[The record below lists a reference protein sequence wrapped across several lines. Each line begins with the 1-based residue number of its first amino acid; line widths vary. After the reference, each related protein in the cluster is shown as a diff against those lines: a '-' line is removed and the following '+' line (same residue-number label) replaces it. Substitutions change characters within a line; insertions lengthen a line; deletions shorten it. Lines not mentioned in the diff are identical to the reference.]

1 MNVDKRNM
9 KKAHFFI
16 TMKNFQFLKFLKKK
30 VGFLHLLILEKKISL
45 VNPKES

>member
-16 TMKNFQFLKFLKKK
+16 TMKNFQFLKFFKKKKLGFCTFWFLKKK
-30 VGFLHLLILEKKISL
+30 
-45 VNPKES
+45 